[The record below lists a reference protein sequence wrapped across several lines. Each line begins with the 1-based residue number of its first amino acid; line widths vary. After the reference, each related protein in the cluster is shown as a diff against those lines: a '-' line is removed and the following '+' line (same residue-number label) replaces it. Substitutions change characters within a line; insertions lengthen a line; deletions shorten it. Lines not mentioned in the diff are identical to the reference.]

1 MGRYSGVGSRLRKL
15 FQDVPESLLPRPEA
29 PSRLTDEDF
38 RLNYR
43 FCPALPKGDRV

>member
-15 FQDVPESLLPRPEA
+15 FQDVPESLLPKPER

-38 RLNYR
+38 RQNFR
-43 FCPALPKGDRV
+43 FCPGVPGGDRV